1 MQHRAAKQRTDVLQ
15 CLTLHCRVSLS
26 TAKLTTQ
33 SAVKHTKMI
42 LNTVMYKQSLKC
54 AIQNKAVTQS
64 LCLAQQWLQTIYIQ
78 KKTIYIQQK
87 TITQK
92 AASQNSIKIAFPL
105 LGLYHPY
112 HTAFCCATTILAMF
126 IQKYRHSTNVECS
139 PLPWQRG
146 LNYIWYMVYYYY
158 YYIPYSIP
166 YIYMMVYPLWV
177 NKIVPGHDTFGSTF
191 EQTLTRHKTKP
202 TT

>member
-1 MQHRAAKQRTDVLQ
+1 VQHRAAKHRTDVLQ

-33 SAVKHTKMI
+33 SAVKHTKTI
-42 LNTVMYKQSLKC
+42 LNTEMYKLRLKC
-54 AIQNKAVTQS
+54 AIQYKAVTQS

-92 AASQNSIKIAFPL
+92 ATSQNSIKIAFPL

-112 HTAFCCATTILAMF
+112 HTAFCCATTILAVF

-146 LNYIWYMVYYYY
+146 WNYHIWY
-158 YYIPYSIP
+158 IP
-166 YIYMMVYPLWV
+166 YIYGICNISYHLALYD
-177 NKIVPGHDTFGSTF
+177 NYYIIVLLISKF
-191 EQTLTRHKTKP
+191 
-202 TT
+202 